1 MKFLEKWQKLLYF
14 VMLFSQSYSVINK
27 FGLQAKENFGELL
40 SLRDSLTAG
49 KHPNVDWSQKN
60 MFFIIQLSTKLF
72 LVAWK

>member
-1 MKFLEKWQKLLYF
+1 
-14 VMLFSQSYSVINK
+14 MLFLPSYSVINK

-40 SLRDSLTAG
+40 SLRDCLTAG